1 MADYRVSYL
10 VLALGLGVLGAC
22 GGGETPAAQTE
33 HAAPESS
40 QSAQTVGPEAAPVI
54 ATNPDKNAYF
64 GDLHIH
70 TANSFDAFIFGT
82 RTGPDDAYRFAKGE
96 TISHDGGFEIAL
108 EGPPLD
114 FLAVTDHGEYMGV
127 VPAMANPASDL
138 NKTATAQ
145 SIFGKDA
152 TAPREA
158 FLAVGVTIVN
168 GEEIEEI
175 YDRDYI
181 DTVWARTVE
190 AADRH
195 NEPGKFTTFAG
206 YEFTAMRQLDLG
218 ATLAAANLHRNVIFK
233 DGAPDRLFTTLDSTN
248 PEDLWAWMDSEREAG
263 RDVLAVPHNSN
274 ASNGEMFAVES
285 YLGEALTKDWAD
297 LRTRNEPLV
306 EITQLKGTSETH
318 PSLSP
323 NDEFAGFEQYE
334 YFIGSLERASVN
346 TGDFVRS
353 AYGRGLEIEDREGF
367 NPYKFGLIGSSDTH
381 VSAATLVEKNHWGKF
396 PLDGAGP
403 SGRLSVP
410 ANGGQDWG
418 AELEAEQQDLRQF
431 SAIQYASSGLAGVWA
446 EANTR
451 EAIFEA
457 MARKETFGT
466 SGPRM
471 RVRLF
476 AGFDY
481 AEDMLDAPDMVA
493 QAYARGVPMGGEL
506 IGGDSAPKFLAWAM
520 QDALSVPL
528 QRMQMIKVWTAEG
541 KAQERVY
548 DIACGAG
555 GVEPDPVTR
564 RCPDNGAEVSLETC
578 ATKAGDSAAQMKVL
592 WSDPDYEAGQDAV
605 YYIRVLENPTC
616 RWSTWDAIRN
626 GTPPNPSVSPT
637 VQERAWTSPV
647 FVKGG

>member
-1 MADYRVSYL
+1 MADYRVKYLCL
-10 VLALGLGVLGAC
+10 VLALGAC
-22 GGGETPAAQTE
+22 GGGEPGPDAVPSEAET
-33 HAAPESS
+33 AAPIASDAS
-40 QSAQTVGPEAAPVI
+40 NKPPSAI

-82 RTGPDDAYRFAKGE
+82 RTVPDDAYRFAKGE
-96 TISHDGGFEIAL
+96 TIAHDGGFDISL

-127 VPAMANPASDL
+127 IPAMANPLSKL
-138 NKTATAQ
+138 NKTAAAQ

-152 TAPREA
+152 TDPRAA
-158 FLAVGVTIVN
+158 FLAVGVTIVS
-168 GEEIEEI
+168 GEEVEDI
-175 YDRDYI
+175 YDRAYI
-181 DTVWARTVE
+181 DTVWSRTVE
-190 AADRH
+190 AAERH

-206 YEFTAMRQLDLG
+206 YEFTAMRRLDLG
-218 ATLAAANLHRNVIFK
+218 ETLAAANLHRNVIFK
-233 DGAPDRLFTTLDSTN
+233 DGAPERLFTTLDSTN
-248 PEDLWAWMDSEREAG
+248 PEDLWAWMDSQRESG
-263 RDVLAVPHNSN
+263 RDVLAIPHNSN

-285 YLGEALTKDWAD
+285 YLGEALSKDWAD
-297 LRTRNEPLV
+297 LRARNEPLV

-323 NDEFAGFEQYE
+323 NDEHAGFEQYE
-334 YFIGSLERASVN
+334 YFIGSLEKASVN
-346 TGDFVRS
+346 TGDFVRPT
-353 AYGRGLEIEDREGF
+353 YGRGLEIEAREGF

-381 VSAATLVEKNHWGKF
+381 VSAATLVEENHWGKF
-396 PLDGAGP
+396 PIDGAGP
-403 SGRLSVP
+403 TGRLSVP
-410 ANGGQDWG
+410 ANGAQDWG
-418 AELEAEQQDLRQF
+418 AELETDQQDLRQF

-446 EANTR
+446 ESNTR

-481 AEDMLDAPDMVA
+481 TDDMLNAPDMVT
-493 QAYARGVPMGGEL
+493 QAYARGVSMGGEL
-506 IGGDSAPKFLAWAM
+506 IGNGEAPKFLAWAM

-528 QRMQMIKVWTAEG
+528 QRMQMIKVWTADG

-548 DIACGAG
+548 DIVCGG
-555 GVEPDPVTR
+555 GTEPDRETQ
-564 RCPDNGAEVSLETC
+564 RCPDNGASVSLETC
-578 ATKAGDSAAQMKVL
+578 ATKAGDGAVQMKTL
-592 WSDPDYEAGQDAV
+592 WSDPEYEVGQEAV

-626 GTPPNPSVSPT
+626 GTPPNPSVSAT